1 MLKGSRQTIKRHNRV
16 FKLLSIMLL
25 LTACAAGGNQAP
37 VQERGASAA
46 SGRNYHIVA
55 RGETLYSI
63 AWRYSIDYKTLAR
76 RNGIDRNYT
85 IYPGQKLYLDRTA
98 PSSASAPSASPKV
111 QQPVQKPVQKPP
123 QAVAVVK
130 PAPVTRSKTPTP
142 PPKPATQTAPPAGD
156 VAWQWPARGQI
167 ISNFSSQTSLN
178 KGVDISGR
186 LGEPVLSAAA
196 GTVVY
201 AGSGIRGYGN
211 LLIIKHSERFLS
223 AYAHN
228 HRLLVKE
235 KESVKA
241 GQKIAEMGSSGTDK
255 TKLHFEIRR
264 DGKPVD
270 PLLYLPKR

>member
-1 MLKGSRQTIKRHNRV
+1 MSHSGV
-16 FKLLSIMLL
+16 FKILSMILLLS
-25 LTACAAGGNQAP
+25 ACAAGGNQAP
-37 VQERGASAA
+37 VQERGAAMS

-63 AWRYSIDYKTLAR
+63 AWRYAVDYKSLAR
-76 RNGIDRNYT
+76 RNRIDRSYT
-85 IYPGQKLYLDRTA
+85 IYPGQTLYLDRLTPLAAA
-98 PSSASAPSASPKV
+98 P
-111 QQPVQKPVQKPP
+111 QPVPTRPTAQPAQKPV
-123 QAVAVVK
+123 AVAKPV
-130 PAPVTRSKTPTP
+130 PAPRSKTPTVA
-142 PPKPATQTAPPAGD
+142 PKPAPKPAARPAVAAGD
-156 VAWQWPARGQI
+156 VAWQWPVNGPV
-167 ISNFSSQTSLN
+167 ISHFSSQKSLN
-178 KGVDISGR
+178 KGVDLRGR

-211 LLIIKHSERFLS
+211 LLIIKHSERYLS
-223 AYAHN
+223 AYAHSR
-228 HRLLVKE
+228 RLLVKE

-241 GQKIAEMGSSGTDK
+241 GQKIAEMGNSGTDQ